1 MASPRSPWR
10 ISRSPGTAKR
20 GCSSAVTLSSCAG
33 SSPWNSAKSCTSS
46 RVARPRSRRGRRS
59 AAAAPAAHLAPQV
72 VVELLPDQAFGVQGL
87 ILGRLQPQRRLA
99 QEAALQ
105 RVGIGRVLQAQ
116 RIERADCRG
125 EPLADDLVEQ
135 TAHPL
140 AEHERHVA
148 ADEARQLLLHHAA
161 DQEEL
166 EARREAR
173 HQRAVDA
180 RMAVQEMGEPEAR
193 AERQLAARRPDVA
206 EAAVG
211 AGAVDD
217 VLDVGQQALED
228 RGATPGD
235 GGSARGAAR
244 APGSRART
252 GRA

>member
-1 MASPRSPWR
+1 M
-10 ISRSPGTAKR
+10 
-20 GCSSAVTLSSCAG
+20 
-33 SSPWNSAKSCTSS
+33 
-46 RVARPRSRRGRRS
+46 
-59 AAAAPAAHLAPQV
+59 
-72 VVELLPDQAFGVQGL
+72 QGL

-116 RIERADCRG
+116 RVERPDRRG

-180 RMAVQEMGEPEAR
+180 GMAVQQVGEPEAR

-206 EAAVG
+206 EAAVD

-228 RGATPGD
+228 PARHQAMAEVLEDQLALLGGEREQAERDPVAVGD
-235 GGSARGAAR
+235 RVVDGVMAGSPRR
-244 APGSRART
+244 CAPRRDASTSAVGVAPMR
-252 GRA
+252 